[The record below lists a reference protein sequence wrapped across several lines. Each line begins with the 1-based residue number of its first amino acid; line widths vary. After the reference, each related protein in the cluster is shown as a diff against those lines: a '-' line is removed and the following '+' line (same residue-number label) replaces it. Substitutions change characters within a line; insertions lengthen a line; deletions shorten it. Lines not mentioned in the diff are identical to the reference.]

1 MHYFQVEASPAAFVC
16 SSFWPETVFFKIKVS
31 EWNNITPEKSEKT
44 LWKEQLPGCP
54 AVDLSAP
61 WGLMM
66 HWDLI
71 APTLALSCSFWPH
84 RGEAWEGLWSG
95 SALRFLP
102 RKCLI
107 PQLVFLLLAFWYA
120 WLVACFFLMYVHYV
134 ALGAQRPGT
143 GQAAPLQKVA
153 SHRVWVSPQ
162 YLTVL
167 PSTSCIVLRFSS
179 YIDFNQTPSHP
190 PAHPAHTCSPALIKH
205 LVTESSVYCCS
216 LNRGLQVY

>member
-1 MHYFQVEASPAAFVC
+1 MKQYHS
-16 SSFWPETVFFKIKVS
+16 WKV
-31 EWNNITPEKSEKT
+31 WKDT
-44 LWKEQLPGCP
+44 LKRT
-54 AVDLSAP
+54 AP
-61 WGLMM
+61 WLPSGGLVSTLRSN
-66 HWDLI
+66 DVLGSDSPYSGLELLI
-71 APTLALSCSFWPH
+71 LAPQGW
-84 RGEAWEGLWSG
+84 GWEGLWSG
-95 SALRFLP
+95 SALCFLP

-107 PQLVFLLLAFWYA
+107 PQLVFLLLAFCYA
-120 WLVACFFLMYVHYV
+120 WLVACFFLTYVHYV

-167 PSTSCIVLRFSS
+167 PSASCIVLRFSS